1 MCSSFLQLAPG
12 SRDLSQA
19 EKRITVVTTEQINV
33 ILNEKS
39 CHFVKLLSL

>member
-19 EKRITVVTTEQINV
+19 QKRIEITLKLVLDEQFYQFCGK
-33 ILNEKS
+33 LQS
-39 CHFVKLLSL
+39 CA